1 MNMRYR
7 TIGTAMFVAMLA
19 ISCKESGE
27 KRLRVSG
34 EAFFDGKPIV
44 YGDILFT
51 PDSSLNNSGPQG
63 TAIIRNGKFDTSAS
77 EGKGIAGGP
86 TIVRVQG
93 FSAEGGKFICDY
105 EYKVDLP
112 RTDSTLKIEAP
123 ATAVPKKPGT
133 TPEI

>member
-1 MNMRYR
+1 MRYKA
-7 TIGTAMFVAMLA
+7 IGVAMLVAMFA
-19 ISCKESGE
+19 ISCKENDE

-44 YGDILFT
+44 YGVVLFT

-63 TAIIRNGKFDTSAS
+63 TAVIRNGKFDTSAS
-77 EGKGIAGGP
+77 EGKGISGGP
-86 TIVRVQG
+86 TIVHVEG

-112 RTDSTLKIEAP
+112 RSDSTLKIEAP